1 MGWLDKLLGRKSHDH
16 PHEAPEPASM
26 PAAEPPASTGGAG
39 GMAEGSSG
47 TPPEEEGKD
56 SAES

>member
-1 MGWLDKLLGRKSHDH
+1 MSWLDKLLGRTKHDH

-26 PAAEPPASTGGAG
+26 PAAEPPAGGAG

-47 TPPEEEGKD
+47 TPPEEEG
-56 SAES
+56 ESSSES

>member
-1 MGWLDKLLGRKSHDH
+1 MGWLDKLLGRKKHDH

-26 PAAEPPASTGGAG
+26 PAAEPPAGGAG

-47 TPPEEEGKD
+47 TPPEEEGRD
-56 SAES
+56 TTES